1 MLAKLTFFILHSGD
15 QSNISYSKWVTV
27 VDALEVSLPRLGLT
41 FTLIS
46 AGSKRIVNNSTRA
59 WNQNTFSHQLLSVV
73 DRSHYSCT
81 YKCLI
86 KTFLLCQTHCFLAD
100 FFIRGMSFTLYNNAR
115 VSHKIS
121 FMDSFCN
128 YWLEVSCWT
137 VGRLFICVSCT
148 QQ

>member
-1 MLAKLTFFILHSGD
+1 MDCEQLNKGMKSEHFVPSSTF
-15 QSNISYSKWVTV
+15 Y
-27 VDALEVSLPRLGLT
+27 
-41 FTLIS
+41 
-46 AGSKRIVNNSTRA
+46 
-59 WNQNTFSHQLLSVV
+59 VV

-86 KTFLLCQTHCFLAD
+86 KTFLLCQTHGFLAD

-148 QQ
+148 QQLN

>member
-1 MLAKLTFFILHSGD
+1 MDCEQLNKGLKSEHFVTSSTF
-15 QSNISYSKWVTV
+15 Y
-27 VDALEVSLPRLGLT
+27 
-41 FTLIS
+41 
-46 AGSKRIVNNSTRA
+46 
-59 WNQNTFSHQLLSVV
+59 VV

-86 KTFLLCQTHCFLAD
+86 KTFLLCQTHRFLAD
-100 FFIRGMSFTLYNNAR
+100 FFIRGMSFTLHNNAR
-115 VSHKIS
+115 VGHKIS